1 MEIDLNA
8 DLGEG
13 FGCYRMGNDEA
24 LMSVV
29 SSANVACGYHAG
41 DPVTMERMSRL
52 ALAGGIDLGAH
63 VGFHD
68 LMGFGRRELQVEPS
82 ELASQVLYQLGALAG
97 IAGAVGHRV
106 THLNFH
112 GALGAMAGV
121 NYALADSLLRAIA
134 AFDPNIIISVSA
146 NTKIGLAAKS
156 NGMRIATMFLADR
169 AYDDEGHLVSRKISG
184 SVILDSRTVLE
195 RVDRLLDTGHIETIT
210 GKLLKLDADSI
221 LLHGDT
227 PCAVDSAQAIRKL
240 IEANGG
246 NIVPISRILAR

>member
-24 LMSVV
+24 LMSVI

-41 DPVTMERMSRL
+41 DPVIMERMSRM

-63 VGFHD
+63 VGFRD
-68 LMGFGRRELQVEPS
+68 LMGFGRREMQVEPS

-97 IAGAVGHRV
+97 IAAAVGHRV

-112 GALGAMAGV
+112 GALGAVAAADQ
-121 NYALADSLLRAIA
+121 ALSETLLRAVA
-134 AFDPNIIISVSA
+134 AFDRDLIISVS
-146 NTKIGLAAKS
+146 THTRTELAAKAS
-156 NGMRIATMFLADR
+156 GMRIATMFLADR
-169 AYDDEGHLVSRKISG
+169 AYDDEGRLVPRKVPG
-184 SVILDSRTVLE
+184 SVILDSRAVLE
-195 RVDRLLDTGHIETIT
+195 RVDRLLDTGQVETIT
-210 GKLLKLDADSI
+210 GKRLKLEADSI

-227 PCAVDSAQAIRKL
+227 PGAVESARAIRKL
-240 IEANGG
+240 IETNGG
-246 NIVPISRILAR
+246 RVVPISRLLAR